1 MVKITK
7 DDIPVILSIALT
19 GSIVF
24 IDKLGKV
31 EKFSLMVAILVFG
44 WYIRKLIKEKKM
56 KEVKGMLEEIE
67 ETVGYTDIGK
77 LREKVP
83 TELVPMVDTLE
94 KLVEKIQEYE
104 IEKIEAETIK
114 EYSEEVDRLKDEL
127 KKMKERM
134 EKAEEKVQYLQ
145 IIYEITSKVV
155 STFEIDSIL
164 DFITEM
170 LGEKLGV
177 GKLAVLL
184 KDEGGDT
191 LVVRA
196 TYGFGPSIKGMRF
209 SVTEGVSGLA
219 FSTGETIYIPD
230 TRRDRRYLHWKGEYY
245 EEGSFL
251 SIPIKY
257 GDEVIGLLNF
267 NKPEIGGFKDEEIEL
282 LSRIADQTAIAIKN
296 AQLFEEVKNMYG
308 KDPLTGLLT
317 RSSMSERIEKLIKGN
332 IPFGFFLFDIDN
344 FRNINLRYGYETG
357 DTILGK
363 IADILRRELRK
374 TDIISRFGGDE
385 FAIAIVGGDKKDA
398 QKEAKRISELIREI
412 KINSTKQSTEMPQK
426 KDEEGKQDVM
436 LSYISISVG
445 VTGFPEEGR
454 TAKEIFEIADRK
466 LLSAKEKGGDTIEI

>member
-7 DDIPVILSIALT
+7 DDIPVILSIILT

-24 IDKLGKV
+24 IDKLGEL
-31 EKFSLMVAILVFG
+31 EKFSLMVAILILG

-56 KEVKGMLEEIE
+56 REVKGMLEEIE

-83 TELVPMVDTLE
+83 TEIVPMVDTLE

-104 IEKIEAETIK
+104 IEKIESETIK
-114 EYSEEVDRLKDEL
+114 EYSKEVERLKDEI
-127 KKMKERM
+127 KKMKDRM

-184 KDEGGDT
+184 KDEQGDT

-196 TYGFGPSIKGMRF
+196 TYGFGPNIKGMRF

-282 LSRIADQTAIAIKN
+282 LSRIADQAAIAIKN

-317 RSSMSERIEKLIKGN
+317 RSSMSERIEKLIKEN
-332 IPFGFFLFDIDN
+332 VPFGFFLFDIDN
-344 FRNINLRYGYETG
+344 FRNINLWYGYETG

-398 QKEAKRISELIREI
+398 QREAKRISELIKEI
-412 KINSTKQSTEMPQK
+412 KINSTKK
-426 KDEEGKQDVM
+426 KTGVQEKSRKD
-436 LSYISISVG
+436 SSHISVSIG
-445 VTGFPEEGR
+445 VTGFPEEGSS
-454 TAKEIFEIADRK
+454 AKEIFEIADRK
-466 LLSAKEKGGDTIEI
+466 LLSAKEKGGDTIEA